1 MASTTVDVRRPMSSK
16 KKLRR
21 ERQQKKDTTKPRLSP
36 VSIFLLSIAALLLV
50 VGVLGSL
57 LGSNREPP
65 WPGAMWSEAHG
76 HWH

>member
-1 MASTTVDVRRPMSSK
+1 MSSK
-16 KKLRR
+16 KQLRR
-21 ERQQKKDTTKPRLSP
+21 ERQQQKVTTKARLSP

-57 LGSNREPP
+57 FGSNREPP
-65 WPGAMWSEAHG
+65 WPGAMWSESHG

>member
-1 MASTTVDVRRPMSSK
+1 MSSK
-16 KKLRR
+16 KQLRR
-21 ERQQKKDTTKPRLSP
+21 ERQQQKHTTPKPRFSP
-36 VSIFLLSIAALLLV
+36 VSIFLLSIAALVLV
-50 VGVLGSL
+50 VSVLGSL